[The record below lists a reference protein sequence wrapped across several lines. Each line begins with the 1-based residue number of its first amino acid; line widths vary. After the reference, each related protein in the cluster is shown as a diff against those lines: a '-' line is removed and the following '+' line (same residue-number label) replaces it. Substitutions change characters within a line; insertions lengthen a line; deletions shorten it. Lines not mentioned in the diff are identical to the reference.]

1 MRNSSDIPT
10 SPQAE
15 WASLAYA
22 FTTSCLGREQV
33 QEGNRQREVRAQN
46 QSYVTKGYVT
56 EEEGNS
62 YMQLK
67 EQKIKSQQLAQ

>member
-1 MRNSSDIPT
+1 M
-10 SPQAE
+10 
-15 WASLAYA
+15 
-22 FTTSCLGREQV
+22 